1 MPTAASVD
9 TPQVSLPPTRVPI
22 STKIAFGIG
31 EFATATKGYAMGAFL
46 LFYYTQVLGLDGW
59 LTGLALGIAIVFDA
73 INDPLIGS
81 LSDNFRSK
89 LGRRHPFMWMSLV
102 PLCISFY
109 YLWVPL
115 PGLHGYALFAWLT
128 VFAILAR
135 SFMTFF
141 QIPHNA
147 LGAELSP
154 DYDERSRIW
163 GFAQLF
169 GWLGGGSFAAFAYI
183 KVFASTET
191 YENGLLNP
199 DAYPH
204 LAAIGCLYIFVGIV
218 VSTALTQRAA
228 RMLPEQP
235 PPKEGFSVRRL
246 YREVLQALGNKNFRI
261 MFIGTIIG
269 GALGGIGGTL
279 ALHMQTYFWGLLPGQ
294 IQFFIYAGFAVN
306 LLAFVAVQAIAERY
320 EKKRV
325 LITLAAFGAID
336 SITMISFRLLGILPE
351 NGHPLL
357 LPMIVTTYALGA
369 GSGAIV
375 GIIARSMVTDV
386 IDEQEV
392 VTGERQEGVFF
403 SALAFSGKAVSG
415 LGTMLG
421 GFVLSAIDFPANVDA
436 TGVTPEVLFR
446 MGMFMGPILG
456 TLYLLPLLLYA
467 RYSLDRHRHREIRD
481 QLATLRLDRAETP
494 SSLGVS
500 VAAGN

>member
-1 MPTAASVD
+1 MTSDV
-9 TPQVSLPPTRVPI
+9 PPTTAPGPPQPARVPVL
-22 STKIAFGIG
+22 TKIAFGTG
-31 EFATATKGYAMGAFL
+31 EFATATKGYAMAAFL

-89 LGRRHPFMWMSLV
+89 LGRRHPFMWLSLV

-115 PGLHGYALFAWLT
+115 PGLQGYALFAWLT

-154 DYDERSRIW
+154 DYGERSRIW

-183 KVFASTET
+183 RVFATT
-191 YENGLLNP
+191 DAFENGLLNP
-199 DAYPH
+199 AAYPH
-204 LAAIGCLYIFVGIV
+204 LAALGCLYIFVGIV
-218 VSTALTQRAA
+218 LSTAFTQRAA
-228 RMLPEQP
+228 RQLPEQP
-235 PPKEGFSVRRL
+235 PPKEGFSAGRL
-246 YREVLQALGNKNFRI
+246 YREVVQALRNKNFRI
-261 MFIGTIIG
+261 MFIGTVIG

-294 IQFFIYAGFAVN
+294 IQFFIYAGFLVN
-306 LLAFVAVQAIAERY
+306 ILAFAIVQAIADRF

-325 LITLAAFGAID
+325 LIALAAFAAID
-336 SITMISFRLLGILPE
+336 SVTMISLRLLGALPE

-357 LPMIVTTYALGA
+357 LPMIVTTYALGTGA
-369 GSGAIV
+369 GAIV

-386 IDEQEV
+386 VDEQEI

-403 SALAFSGKAVSG
+403 SALAFSGKAISG

-421 GFVLSAIDFPANVDA
+421 GFVLSVIQFPTNVDA
-436 TGVTPEVLFR
+436 TGVSADVLFR
-446 MGMFMGPILG
+446 MGLFMGPILG
-456 TLYLLPLLLYA
+456 TLHMVPLLLYA
-467 RYSLDRHRHREIRD
+467 RYSLDRRRHGEIRE
-481 QLATLRLDRAETP
+481 QLAYLRDERAVEPGALDVA
-494 SSLGVS
+494 
-500 VAAGN
+500 VAAGG